1 MTRLFLRFYLGVIV
15 ILIAAWLI
23 QTSVFR
29 KSSIK
34 ENIHVIE
41 DIFAS
46 SGRLA
51 RDRIAA
57 GGEEGFPE
65 TMEYLEN
72 HFDYPIRVVRRDK
85 RPMDEALSER
95 LDRGESVLYYDRLE
109 TAITDTPYLV
119 ELGPLPRFDA
129 PSQTELTFALGGV
142 FLLTAIGIAILLHPV
157 SKQLRGVEKTALAI
171 AGGDLG
177 ARIDY
182 GRFRHSGPLAEAFN
196 TMADR
201 VENLLRSQ
209 RELLQTVSHELRTPL
224 ARIRFATELIETAE
238 NEEQR
243 KQRLTSIE
251 TATDQ
256 LDALVGELLTYV
268 RLDAQYAESDR
279 GTKNIETFDVG
290 ELVAELIELHGP
302 LYGNVEFHNSV
313 SAAGS
318 QSAGSQATG
327 SESAASELTGD
338 RAAISRAIGNL
349 ISNAGKYAA
358 SKVIV
363 SLAESDHGLCI
374 RVDDDGGGIAP
385 EDRETVF
392 DPFQRLAGE
401 TDPTGGQTG
410 TGLGLA
416 LVKRIAERNGGR
428 VSVTES
434 ELGGAR
440 FSLTLPGNAELNT
453 T

>member
-1 MTRLFLRFYLGVIV
+1 MTRLFLRFYLGVIG

-29 KSSIK
+29 KSSIP

-51 RDRIAA
+51 RDRIVD
-57 GGEEGFPE
+57 GGEEGFSE
-65 TMEYLEN
+65 TMAYLEDQ
-72 HFDYPIRVVRRDK
+72 FDYPIRVVRRD
-85 RPMDEALSER
+85 RRSMDETLTAR
-95 LDRGESVLYYDRLE
+95 LDRGESVLHYDRLE
-109 TAITDTPYLV
+109 TAIADTPYLV
-119 ELGPLPRFDA
+119 ELGPLPRFDE
-129 PSQTELTFALGGV
+129 PSQTELSFALGGV
-142 FLLTAIGIAILLHPV
+142 FLLTAVGIAILLHPV
-157 SKQLRGVEKTALAI
+157 SKQLRGVEKAALAI

-182 GRFRHSGPLAEAFN
+182 GKFRHSGPLAEAFN

-224 ARIRFATELIETAE
+224 ARIKFATELIESADDQ
-238 NEEQR
+238 EQR
-243 KQRLTSIE
+243 KQRLASIE
-251 TATDQ
+251 AATDQ

-268 RLDAQYAESDR
+268 RLDAQSSESDC
-279 GTKNIETFDVG
+279 GAKHIETFDVR
-290 ELVAELIELHGP
+290 ELVTELIEVHGP
-302 LYGNVEFHNSV
+302 LYRDVEFHNGV
-313 SAAGS
+313 SLAGS
-318 QSAGSQATG
+318 EAGGA
-327 SESAASELTGD
+327 ELTGN

-349 ISNAGKYAA
+349 ISNAGRYAA
-358 SKVIV
+358 SKVVV
-363 SLAESDHGLCI
+363 SAAESDHELCI
-374 RVDDDGGGIAP
+374 WIDDDGGGIAP
-385 EDRETVF
+385 ENRETVF
-392 DPFQRLAGE
+392 EPFQRL
-401 TDPTGGQTG
+401 TGGTDSKGEQTG

-416 LVKRIAERNGGR
+416 LVKRIAERHGGR

-440 FSLTLPGNAELNT
+440 FSLTLPSSTGVKT
-453 T
+453 I